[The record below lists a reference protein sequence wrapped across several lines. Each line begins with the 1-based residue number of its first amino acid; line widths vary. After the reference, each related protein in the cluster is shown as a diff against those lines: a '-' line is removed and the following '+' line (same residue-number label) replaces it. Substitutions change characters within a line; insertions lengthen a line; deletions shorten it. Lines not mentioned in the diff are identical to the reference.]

1 MNNVVSKQRLNLK
14 GCKSIDE
21 VRERI
26 IEALKHETSFEAR
39 PTEITMLYDWREEDV
54 CEWFNGI
61 YDREISEDDVHC
73 RVIRGEYM
81 QLDDEAATVVE
92 VRIFENYVD
101 SGSDD
106 YCYTWG
112 VNEMNY

>member
-1 MNNVVSKQRLNLK
+1 MNNVVSKQRLNLE

-39 PTEITMLYDWREEDV
+39 PTDIPMLYDWREEDV
-54 CEWFNGI
+54 EIWFNKI
-61 YDREISEDDVHC
+61 YDRAIGEDD
-73 RVIRGEYM
+73 IRGGALRSEYV
-81 QLDDEAATVVE
+81 QLDDEDATVVY
-92 VRIFENYVD
+92 VAIFENYVD

-112 VNEMNY
+112 VHEAQV